1 MQIVR
6 QFSHLKT
13 LKIIGKRYIPAE
25 IRKFL
30 HIKKGDRILFEI
42 DNKNVV
48 LKKIE
53 PFDAEFAMSLES
65 TLSSEWNS
73 PEDDEAY
80 NDL

>member
-1 MQIVR
+1 MMNISKI
-6 QFSHLKT
+6 SHT
-13 LKIIGKRYIPAE
+13 GQTTIPAE

-30 HIKKGDRILFEI
+30 HIQKGDRILFEI
-42 DNKNVV
+42 DNEKVM

-53 PFDAEFAMSLES
+53 PFDAEFTMSLES

>member
-1 MQIVR
+1 MNISRISPTGQ
-6 QFSHLKT
+6 T
-13 LKIIGKRYIPAE
+13 TIPAE

-30 HIKKGDRILFEI
+30 HVKKGDRLLFEI
-42 DNKNVV
+42 DNEKVII
-48 LKKIE
+48 KKIE

-65 TLSSEWNS
+65 TLASEWNS